1 MCIRDRQMVKEA
13 ALAYGLPFIPLHEE
27 MLKEADRKGYD
38 ALTEDGIHLTREG
51 AKIVAGKWMEC
62 WRKRRHDNIKI

>member
-1 MCIRDRQMVKEA
+1 MAEQMVKEA

-38 ALTEDGIHLTREG
+38 ALTGRWHPPYPGGREDSGGEMDGMLEETK
-51 AKIVAGKWMEC
+51 A
-62 WRKRRHDNIKI
+62 